1 MEANERSNVSNQAK
15 ATPAQPNAY
24 DCCWKLSVGI
34 QLDRGYV
41 VRIAMR
47 CRRSCKVGYENGGE
61 VLLSVMMYIIVYNL
75 M

>member
-1 MEANERSNVSNQAK
+1 MS
-15 ATPAQPNAY
+15 AQKLRRHLLNPMNAY
-24 DCCWKLSVGI
+24 DWCWKLSVGI

-47 CRRSCKVGYENGGE
+47 CRRSCEVGYENGGE
-61 VLLSVMMYIIVYNL
+61 VLLSVMMYIIVYNI